1 MIKLLGIGLIAY
13 LLFIAQRRLYEKLW
27 QKHLGISLSFGTN
40 HIFEGEQ
47 GELRE
52 IIENRKRLPLSMLK
66 VKFKTDRHLIFG
78 NEKGSRTT
86 DQYYRNDVFRI
97 GGGERV
103 TRTLKFRGGRRGYY
117 TIDEVSLVA
126 SDLFFLSQ
134 LVADRKVQTEV
145 YVYPKPYDAAKLRQS
160 LIQLNGEMLS
170 RRHLLEDPF
179 EYRGIREYQPY
190 DQMRSINWKATAKT
204 GALMVN
210 TFESTLTEQVMIYL
224 DLEDRGILKYEHLIE
239 ESVSVAASLAQ
250 RLIGRG
256 MEVGLCINAG
266 IGGFATQN
274 IPAAA
279 TTRLPVN
286 NSESPSSRM
295 EKDTAKKTPPIIIL
309 APAGGKK
316 QLADMEQVLAIRRAD
331 KDIVPFTKLFS
342 EPSFADNSFFRSCR
356 DAITIV
362 ISKNATQNQSAIER
376 LIGQDQQAV
385 WVVPYTAKEDCD
397 VKTLSNI
404 HVVRREVSPY

>member
-103 TRTLKFRGGRRGYY
+103 TRTLRFRGGRRGYY

-134 LVADRKVQTEV
+134 LVADVPLKTEV
-145 YVYPKPYDAAKLRQS
+145 YIYPRPYDAARLRQS
-160 LIQLNGEMLS
+160 LIQMNGEMLS

-190 DQMRSINWKATAKT
+190 DDMRSINWKATAKT
-204 GALMVN
+204 GDLKVN
-210 TFESTLTEQVMIYL
+210 QRNYTSLKSVRIFFNIQ
-224 DLEDRGILKYEHLIE
+224 DDNILKKDAAVEMTLRI
-239 ESVSVAASLAQ
+239 VASLCQIFLRQGIQVSCYGNGVDIVTHSPLTIQPKAGKGQMDTVYRGLARIDVAQ
-250 RLIGRG
+250 
-256 MEVGLCINAG
+256 
-266 IGGFATQN
+266 
-274 IPAAA
+274 PAADFVRNFEEILFQKSQGSFTYFVA
-279 TTRLPVN
+279 PNQYDDFVDLLTRFQETGSPFLWFY
-286 NSESPSSRM
+286 PSSAGRDP
-295 EKDTAKKTPPIIIL
+295 ELPPALERCIDIIHF
-309 APAGGKK
+309 
-316 QLADMEQVLAIRRAD
+316 E
-331 KDIVPFTKLFS
+331 
-342 EPSFADNSFFRSCR
+342 E
-356 DAITIV
+356 
-362 ISKNATQNQSAIER
+362 
-376 LIGQDQQAV
+376 
-385 WVVPYTAKEDCD
+385 
-397 VKTLSNI
+397 
-404 HVVRREVSPY
+404 